1 MESSQSQLKVK
12 AVVVTMF
19 DEGDDVIAE
28 SGEFKLWCDRE
39 NLNKSRPHS
48 PIATLNREFGKPLP

>member
-1 MESSQSQLKVK
+1 MEVSQGQLKVK
-12 AVVVTMF
+12 AVVMTMF

-39 NLNKSRPHS
+39 NLNPINFGQGAMGISSRR
-48 PIATLNREFGKPLP
+48 NGG

>member
-1 MESSQSQLKVK
+1 VESSQSQLKVK

-28 SGEFKLWCDRE
+28 SGEFKLCA
-39 NLNKSRPHS
+39 
-48 PIATLNREFGKPLP
+48 IAKL